1 MSYIIDISH
10 HQGDIDWSEAVKDVD
25 LAIIRTQYGTST
37 IDRKYVRNIEACMKY
52 KVPFGVY
59 IYVTI

>member
-25 LAIIRTQYGTST
+25 LAIIRTQYSTST
-37 IDRKYVRNIEACMKY
+37 IDRK
-52 KVPFGVY
+52 
-59 IYVTI
+59 

>member
-37 IDRKYVRNIEACMKY
+37 IDRKYVYEVQGTFWCLY
-52 KVPFGVY
+52 LCY
-59 IYVTI
+59 L